1 MLLFSC
7 LYPSQQAL
15 VCLPAI
21 HPITP
26 LLRIFETNFRATS
39 HFYKTITKNL
49 TFVHKIVQYQLPA
62 PFHQFFNL
70 SKSYQYISKFML
82 ILCAHSGFGI
92 LLNSCIIFRTHYFKR
107 LTTHIYFCF
116 EVMIVSSH
124 KFISIIQ
131 LWV

>member
-15 VCLPAI
+15 VCMPAI
-21 HPITP
+21 DPITL

-62 PFHQFFNL
+62 QFFNL

-82 ILCAHSGFGI
+82 ILSAHSGFGI